1 MTAQIKPILGLADT
15 FGARAKALR
24 RLQTGLLA
32 LYEQSGF
39 DEVIPPLLE
48 RPQTLEAG
56 AGRYLTDEMLIFS
69 DPADAGQLALRPD
82 MTPQVARI
90 AATRLQSEQVL
101 KLCYSGP
108 VLLARP
114 DSRTSSR
121 EQWQTGVEYLGEAGV
136 DADVEVIHL
145 AAMSMHRAGFEKPL
159 LQIGHMGLIT
169 ALLEGSPTAME
180 SWTRILARRA
190 PDDMRAWL
198 ASESLPEANG
208 EALIAMATGSAD
220 KAWLQGQL
228 GRISEAFDAAANE
241 LLQRVDTVGERL
253 QGEVDICIDAAVM
266 PRFLY
271 HSGIVFTGYA
281 AGATQALLHG
291 GRYDAMMA
299 AHGRDMPATGFSCD
313 LWAWIDAGA
322 TIA

>member
-1 MTAQIKPILGLADT
+1 MTALIKPILGVADT
-15 FGARAKALR
+15 FGARARQLR
-24 RLQTGLLA
+24 GLQMSLLA

-56 AGRYLTDEMLIFS
+56 SGRYLADQMLVFS

-90 AATRLQSEQVL
+90 AATRLQSEPVL

-114 DSRTSSR
+114 DARTSSR
-121 EQWQTGVEYLGEAGV
+121 EQWQTGVEYLGEASVEG
-136 DADVEVIHL
+136 DVEVIHL
-145 AAMSMHRAGFEKPL
+145 AAMSMHTAGFDAPL
-159 LQIGHMGLIT
+159 LQVGHMGLVIS
-169 ALLEGSPTAME
+169 LLEGSRTAIE
-180 SWTRILARRA
+180 SWTRILARRS
-190 PDDMRAWL
+190 PDDMRAYL
-198 ASESLPEANG
+198 QDESLPEANQA
-208 EALIAMATGSAD
+208 ALIAMAAGGAD
-220 KAWLQGQL
+220 RAWLEENL
-228 GRISEAFDAAANE
+228 GRISPAFDAAANE
-241 LLQRVDTVGERL
+241 LIQLVDTVCERL

-271 HSGIVFTGYA
+271 HSGIVFTGFA

-299 AHGRDMPATGFSCD
+299 SHGRDMPATGFSCD
-313 LWAWIDAGA
+313 LWAWLDAGA
-322 TIA
+322 QA